1 MTRSDRLEPIASL
14 QRDKEIKATQ
24 VLGESQRRYLAQER
38 RLADL
43 EQFQREYQQRF
54 QSLGRSGATIDRFKE
69 YRHFN
74 ERLNDAI
81 QQQKKL
87 VEECRHELEQKNRYW
102 SEVRSKRSAL
112 DKVID
117 RFRCEETSLARRR
130 EQRESDDRAQRM
142 RPLIDGEG

>member
-1 MTRSDRLEPIASL
+1 MSRSERLEPIAEL
-14 QRDKEIKATQ
+14 QRTKETKATL
-24 VLGESQRRYLAQER
+24 VLSESQRRYQAQER

-54 QSLGRSGATIDRFKE
+54 QTLGRSGAAIERFKE

-74 ERLNDAI
+74 ERLNNAI

-87 VEECRHELEQKNRYW
+87 LDECRRELEHQNRYW
-102 SEVRSKRSAL
+102 SEISSKRRAL
-112 DKVID
+112 EKVID
-117 RFRCEETSLARRR
+117 RFRLEEVSHAQRR

-142 RPLIDGEG
+142 RPAIDSED